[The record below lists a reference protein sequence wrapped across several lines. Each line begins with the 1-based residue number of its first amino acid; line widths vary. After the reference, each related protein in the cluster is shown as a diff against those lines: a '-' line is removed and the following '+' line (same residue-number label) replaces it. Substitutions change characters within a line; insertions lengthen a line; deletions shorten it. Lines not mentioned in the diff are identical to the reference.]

1 MGIARC
7 PKPESKLASPVG
19 RRCCGFGSFVVP
31 AANVIPEQYS
41 SIARIVAQQS
51 LVLFI

>member
-1 MGIARC
+1 MGAARC

-31 AANVIPEQYS
+31 ATYAVDKQTS
-41 SIARIVAQQS
+41 KIARIVAQQ
-51 LVLFI
+51 